1 MYLIKKNTLIFASTL
16 IASSMLIGCKTVEAV
31 DESKSELTPVV
42 MQLDWIF
49 NSQFAGLFQAVEQGY
64 YEELGFDVVI
74 RPGMGADELDLG
86 ATREPVYR
94 FGSTESNVLI
104 GKVAEGE
111 DAVAIGAMFQ
121 DSPMGWMYLKDGP
134 VEEFADLAQVRVG
147 IHADGARVVA
157 LLLEQQGVDI
167 SKLDTYSATYDPQQ
181 LLDGT
186 ADALQCYYIDEF
198 VKLEQMVGGRAA
210 VFLARDYGYR
220 AYSQVMYTSSDTV
233 AEHPEVVADF
243 LAATKR
249 GWAYAFEHKDETINL
264 ILSKYNSELD
274 HDYQLSSLEKIEEL
288 MIPKP
293 GMLFQPMDPAV
304 LKASQEH
311 LLKYNLISEAVD
323 VDALLVQQ
331 YLPK

>member
-1 MYLIKKNTLIFASTL
+1 MYLIKKNLFVGSFAAISSAML
-16 IASSMLIGCKTVEAV
+16 IACATVPESVDSEA
-31 DESKSELTPVV
+31 ELTPVV

-64 YEELGFDVVI
+64 YAEAGFDVVI

-86 ATREPVYR
+86 TARDPVYQ

-134 VEEFADLAQVRVG
+134 VEEFADLANVRVG

-157 LLLEQQGVDI
+157 LLLEQQGVDT
-167 SKLDTYSATYDPQQ
+167 SQLDAYSASYDPQQ

-186 ADALQCYYIDEF
+186 AEALQCYYIDEF
-198 VKLEQMVGGRAA
+198 VKLEQLVGDRAG

-220 AYSQVMYTSSDTV
+220 AYSQVMYTSSETV
-233 AEHPEVVADF
+233 TAHPEVVAAF

-249 GWAYAFEHKDETINL
+249 GWQYAFEHKDETIDL
-264 ILSKYNSELD
+264 IIAKYNPELD

-288 MIPKP
+288 MIPQP
-293 GMLFQPMDPAV
+293 GMLFKPMDPAV

-311 LLKYNLISEAVD
+311 LLQYNLIPEAVD
-323 VDALLVQQ
+323 IDALLVQQ
-331 YLPK
+331 YLP